1 MPTLESRRSVRYT
14 VRPPLPATFGRT
26 PVLICN
32 FGREGL
38 QIEHEDV
45 LNTNQ
50 RGIVECEE
58 LDTRAEG
65 RILWSR
71 LLPSATVAGHYAYRS
86 GVQIDDR
93 ASERFERALAALL
106 ESGRA
111 LADNDSLSRKQR
123 ILDEKAR
130 QTQSQMFARPVTR
143 ARKLPDETRHQ
154 ILEAMRYLQANPKE
168 NAQWQI
174 LGEANF
180 LRSDTPV
187 RHPEAVAIWE
197 YLDHKVDLDTIARVI
212 LTSQL

>member
-32 FGREGL
+32 FGRDGL
-38 QIEHEDV
+38 QIEHEAV
-45 LNTNQ
+45 LNANQ

-86 GVQIDDR
+86 GVQLDDQ
-93 ASERFERALAALL
+93 ASDRFERALAALL
-106 ESGRA
+106 DAGRA
-111 LADNDSLSRKQR
+111 RADNDSLSRKQR
-123 ILDEKAR
+123 IFEEKAR

-143 ARKLPDETRHQ
+143 AKKLSEETSRR
-154 ILEAMRYLQANPKE
+154 IRRRTPSGRSWARRTSFAATRRSATPKP
-168 NAQWQI
+168 WPSGSTSI
-174 LGEANF
+174 T
-180 LRSDTPV
+180 RS
-187 RHPEAVAIWE
+187 
-197 YLDHKVDLDTIARVI
+197 
-212 LTSQL
+212 TSTRSPG